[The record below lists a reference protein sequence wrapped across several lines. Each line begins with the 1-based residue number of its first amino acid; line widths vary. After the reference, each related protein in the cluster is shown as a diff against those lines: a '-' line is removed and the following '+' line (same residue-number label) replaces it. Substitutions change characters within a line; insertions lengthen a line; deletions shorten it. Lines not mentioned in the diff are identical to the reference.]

1 MQRPSPHFLCY
12 GIYIIIHHSRK
23 SSATSAKPTDGKN
36 NFLSVVKR
44 TRLAQIDGRKVTEFE
59 VACQFTVVSLKVHK
73 EIVYQWSVWKRFSD
87 FSDLH
92 TAIKRALGWQ
102 MDHIEFPSS
111 HTFVLN
117 KFSPDFVET
126 RR

>member
-1 MQRPSPHFLCY
+1 MCKLNINHLDLC
-12 GIYIIIHHSRK
+12 ISISCRNAMT
-23 SSATSAKPTDGKN
+23 SSAKPQDGKN

-59 VACQFTVVSLKVHK
+59 IACQLTVVSLKVHK

-87 FSDLH
+87 FDALH
-92 TAIKRALGWQ
+92 SQIKRALGWQ
-102 MDHIEFPSS
+102 MDHIEFPSA

-117 KFSPDFVET
+117 KFSPEFVET